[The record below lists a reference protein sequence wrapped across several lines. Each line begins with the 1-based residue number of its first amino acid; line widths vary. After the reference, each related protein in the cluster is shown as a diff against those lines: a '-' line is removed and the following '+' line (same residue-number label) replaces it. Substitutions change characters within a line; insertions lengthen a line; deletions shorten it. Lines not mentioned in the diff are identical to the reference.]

1 MTPSIVQAIAR
12 IKRNVAECLTASSIV
27 EACHAVQY
35 RWRERELGPAE
46 TVWAFLLQVLHKN
59 TACVHVV
66 RLAQLPCSASAYCA
80 ARARIPLDLLRRLL
94 VQTCQAARGG
104 QRTPLW
110 NGHRTFFVD
119 GTSFSMPDTA
129 ELRGHFGQPGQQQSG
144 CGFPMAHLLALF
156 DAGTGL
162 LISVLAAPLRTHD
175 MSQVAQM
182 HPELR
187 AGDVLVADRGF
198 ASYVHLALLLR
209 RQMHAV
215 LRVHQRQLVSFR
227 RDRRLRG
234 KQPRGTVAKFSP
246 SRLVCKLSR
255 NDQIVEYTRPII
267 CPEWLDPATY
277 AALPETIRVRELRYH
292 TCTPGLR
299 TRRITLVTT
308 LLDAQ
313 QYPLAELSDLYRR
326 RWEIETNFAHLKTT
340 MGMDVLHCRS
350 IEGVLKELAM
360 FALVYNLARLVM
372 LAAARGQS
380 IPLAQISFVD
390 ALRWLAEA
398 CHHEPSVRL
407 HINPARK
414 NRIEPRVRKRRPKE
428 YPLMKQPRR
437 QLKQQLL
444 RNHLTP

>member
-1 MTPSIVQAIAR
+1 MSASIVQAIAR

-27 EACHAVQY
+27 EACHAVEY
-35 RWRERELGPAE
+35 RWRERDLGPAR

-80 ARARIPLDLLRRLL
+80 ARARVPLDLLRHLL
-94 VQTCQAARGG
+94 VQTCRAARGG

-129 ELRGHFGQPGQQQSG
+129 ELRGHFGQPGQQQPG
-144 CGFPMAHLLALF
+144 CGFPIAHLLAMF
-156 DAGTGL
+156 DAATGL
-162 LISVLAAPLRTHD
+162 LISAFAAPLRTHD
-175 MSQVAQM
+175 MSQVAQV

-187 AGDVLVADRGF
+187 PSDVLVADRGF
-198 ASYVHLALLLR
+198 SSYLHLALLLR
-209 RQMHAV
+209 HQLHAV
-215 LRVHQRQLVSFR
+215 LRAHQRQLISFR
-227 RDRRLRG
+227 RDRRLSG
-234 KQPRGTVAKFSP
+234 KQPRGTVARFSP
-246 SRLVCKLSR
+246 SRLIHKLAR
-255 NDQIVEYTRPII
+255 YDQIVEYTRPST
-267 CPEWLDPATY
+267 CPEWLDPASY
-277 AALPETIRVRELRYH
+277 AALPETIRVRELRFR
-292 TCTPGLR
+292 TCTPGFR

-308 LLDAQ
+308 LLDAEK
-313 QYPLAELSDLYRR
+313 YPLAELSELYRR

-350 IEGVLKELAM
+350 VEGVLKELTM

-372 LAAARGQS
+372 LAAAREQS
-380 IPLAQISFVD
+380 IPLAQTSFVD

-398 CHHEPSVRL
+398 CHHTPTVRL
-407 HINPARK
+407 HVNPARK

-437 QLKQQLL
+437 QLQQQLL
-444 RNHLTP
+444 RNDLTC